1 MDTATAL
8 WSFGLLVALL
18 TLTPGLDTALILRT
32 AVLGRRRRAWGV
44 VLGIQTGTLVWG
56 VLASVGATAVLT
68 ASHLAYETLRWAGA
82 GYLLWTGARM
92 LRDSWR
98 RDTGAATD
106 GRPADVHGGDGRG
119 KDGPADGN
127 GLVAGWRRGA
137 LTNLL
142 NPKVGVFYVALL
154 PQFIPPGAPHLAFG
168 VLLTC
173 EHLALGLVWSTV
185 LVGFARVVRH
195 RLTGPTA
202 RRVLDRI
209 TGGVIAAFG
218 LRLAFGD

>member
-1 MDTATAL
+1 
-8 WSFGLLVALL
+8 
-18 TLTPGLDTALILRT
+18 
-32 AVLGRRRRAWGV
+32 V

-98 RDTGAATD
+98 RDTGPGTDADAAD
-106 GRPADVHGGDGRG
+106 GQSGGPRDGHAG
-119 KDGPADGN
+119 EPSAEGN

-173 EHLALGLVWSTV
+173 EHLALGLLWSTV